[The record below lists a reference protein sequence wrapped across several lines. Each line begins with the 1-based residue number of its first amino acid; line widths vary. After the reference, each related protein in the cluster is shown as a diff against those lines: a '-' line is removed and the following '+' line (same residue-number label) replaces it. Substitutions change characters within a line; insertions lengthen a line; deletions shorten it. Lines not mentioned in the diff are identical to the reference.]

1 MFKYWKYWLSA
12 IVIVLLHV
20 FSEGVP
26 VEDPVSY
33 GVLPLILGGVAA
45 GTALTDLL
53 IKAIPGEKEK
63 ALRKRLEERAGRKAT
78 GLSEAQ
84 RAGLMT
90 EALKGMQGTKSGIE
104 RDLRREAA
112 AAGSFGKSGRVQQAM
127 GEQGR
132 QEREFMAQVGANIQ
146 KASQAKL
153 QAEEAARIAAEQQLA
168 ADIAGRQQ
176 AVTQSAGQFA
186 GSLANV
192 AQTAVSA
199 QDLKKRTQRQAEQAE
214 LQRQLAEFQ
223 NPGFKYQ
230 PA

>member
-33 GVLPLILGGVAA
+33 GVLPLVLGGVAA

-53 IKAIPGEKEK
+53 IKAIPGPKERE
-63 ALRKRLEERAGRKAT
+63 LRKRLEKRADKKST
-78 GLSEAQ
+78 GLSQAQ
-84 RAGLMT
+84 RTGMMT
-90 EALKGMQGTKSGIE
+90 QALKGMQGTKSGIE
-104 RDLRREAA
+104 RNLRLEAA
-112 AAGSFGKSGRVQQAM
+112 AAGGFGKSGRVQQAM

-132 QEREFMAQVGANIQ
+132 QEREFMAQVGADIQ

-168 ADIAGRQQ
+168 ANIAGQQ
-176 AVTQSAGQFA
+176 AAVTQAAGNVVGAGASLASTAADAKADRLREQRLDRQFA
-186 GSLANV
+186 
-192 AQTAVSA
+192 
-199 QDLKKRTQRQAEQAE
+199 
-214 LQRQLAEFQ
+214 FQ
-223 NPGFKYQ
+223 NPGYTTGK